1 MDICYNSR
9 EFYEKR
15 EESKMRV
22 ERRSIGVCILLSII
36 TFGIYMFYWMYK
48 VNDDVAVVSG
58 EPPITTGGMLI
69 LLTIVT
75 CGIYG
80 IYWAYTTGEKLD
92 RVRASH
98 GEPTGSLG
106 VLYLVLEFFIAPVA
120 IALMQSELNK
130 YAQG

>member
-1 MDICYNSR
+1 MYKWTEDTNRLSQ
-9 EFYEKR
+9 
-15 EESKMRV
+15 
-22 ERRSIGVCILLSII
+22 GVYKPSMNYLLVFLLS
-36 TFGIYMFYWMYK
+36 
-48 VNDDVAVVSG
+48 
-58 EPPITTGGMLI
+58 
-69 LLTIVT
+69 IVT

>member
-1 MDICYNSR
+1 M
-9 EFYEKR
+9 EMK
-15 EESKMRV
+15 K
-22 ERRSIGVCILLSII
+22 RSIAGCIILTLV
-36 TFGIYMFYWMYK
+36 TFGIYGIYWFVK
-48 VNDDVAVVSG
+48 ITDDTNTLAG
-58 EPPITTGGMLI
+58 EQGTNGVTAFI
-69 LLTIVT
+69 LTIVT

>member
-1 MDICYNSR
+1 
-9 EFYEKR
+9 
-15 EESKMRV
+15 
-22 ERRSIGVCILLSII
+22 
-36 TFGIYMFYWMYK
+36 
-48 VNDDVAVVSG
+48 
-58 EPPITTGGMLI
+58 MLI

>member
-1 MDICYNSR
+1 
-9 EFYEKR
+9 
-15 EESKMRV
+15 MRV

-98 GEPTGSLG
+98 GEPTGSLAI
-106 VLYLVLEFFIAPVA
+106 LYLVLEFFIAPVA